1 MLTKY
6 LNTKGGYATF
16 LLALSRSKKHQ
27 EEWLNLV
34 STILGQLNAF
44 QESSMLKVQF
54 TNHLNHLQKRMKSRS
69 KSLPNLIVVKSFK
82 KVVKETTKEIKKK
95 KKDRPKFLVSYLK

>member
-1 MLTKY
+1 
-6 LNTKGGYATF
+6 
-16 LLALSRSKKHQ
+16 
-27 EEWLNLV
+27 
-34 STILGQLNAF
+34 
-44 QESSMLKVQF
+44 
-54 TNHLNHLQKRMKSRS
+54 MKSRS